1 MPPIDPRDFGRLEA
15 EVQAMQRQME
25 DMASDLKAVRTM
37 MDSAAGGWRVIVV
50 VACFTS
56 AMTAL
61 AIKFLPLWP
70 FK

>member
-25 DMASDLKAVRTM
+25 DMASDLKAVRTLL
-37 MDSAAGGWRVIVV
+37 DGAAGGWRVM
-50 VACFTS
+50 VAVAGFTS

-61 AIKFLPLWP
+61 AMKLIPFWP

>member
-15 EVQAMQRQME
+15 EVQSMQRQME

-37 MDSAAGGWRVIVV
+37 MDNANGGWRVIVI
-50 VACFTS
+50 VAGFTS
-56 AMTAL
+56 AATAFV
-61 AIKFLPLWP
+61 IKILPFWP

>member
-25 DMASDLKAVRTM
+25 DMAADLKAVRTLL
-37 MDSAAGGWRVIVV
+37 DGAAGGWRVM
-50 VACFTS
+50 VAVAGFTS

-61 AIKFLPLWP
+61 AIKFLPFWP

>member
-15 EVQAMQRQME
+15 EVQAMQRQIE
-25 DMASDLKAVRTM
+25 DMASDLKAVRTLL
-37 MDSAAGGWRVIVV
+37 DGAAGGWRVM
-50 VACFTS
+50 VAVASFTS
-56 AMTAL
+56 AMTTL

>member
-15 EVQAMQRQME
+15 EVQAMQRQIK
-25 DMASDLKAVRTM
+25 DMASDLKAVRTLL
-37 MDSAAGGWRVIVV
+37 DGAAGGWRVM
-50 VACFTS
+50 VAVAGFTS